1 MKQFE
6 FAWTLVVLVIELI
19 MRPFKKIVYPIWWI
33 GKKMF
38 WPIFIVFAF
47 FLYVTVL
54 AAGCK

>member
-19 MRPFKKIVYPIWWI
+19 MWPFKKIVYPIWWI
-33 GKKMF
+33 SKKIF
-38 WPIFIVFAF
+38 WPAFFVLAF
-47 FLYVTVL
+47 FLYVAVL